1 MVKTK
6 SMGKSVRQTCL
17 IATLVLGCGMM
28 LAGDSNLAIIS
39 TLSAQSVPAT
49 PVIEGV
55 EVVGLAKN
63 NQADQVRPSQGVVEL
78 VRNESGWQLL
88 RDSKPY
94 YINGAGGAKNLE
106 MLSQLGGNS
115 SRTWG
120 VDDTQETL

>member
-6 SMGKSVRQTCL
+6 SMGKSVHQTCL

-63 NQADQVRPSQGVVEL
+63 IQADQVRPSQGVVEL

-94 YINGAGGAKNLE
+94 YINGAGGAKNL
-106 MLSQLGGNS
+106 
-115 SRTWG
+115 
-120 VDDTQETL
+120 